1 MSARINQRERGK
13 HTHTRKRTRIAIWTA
28 DCQKLYFFI
37 FLFPWLH
44 AAAIFL
50 TVKERPEV
58 LVVSFHQPLDCR
70 RQDFSLFHLRIE
82 QGALQQ
88 PENKGRKKGKGGGNT
103 EIQMSFLCHV
113 SSGLFSYFY
122 FFIFSDFTRSRSLHS
137 PWLLTQTKVVNWVPW
152 QIFSLKREYREGRGG
167 RLKWKYR
174 AGEWMTAHTHAHMQK
189 RILSLKYL
197 KPIFPFSGHLAL
209 RFFYYLGATPGDMDG
224 KKIMCGHAL
233 IYHAHE
239 IINAWLWDK

>member
-13 HTHTRKRTRIAIWTA
+13 HTQTRKRTRIAIWTA
-28 DCQKLYFFI
+28 DCQKLYLFLF

-58 LVVSFHQPLDCR
+58 LVVSFHQPVDCR

-103 EIQMSFLCHV
+103 EIQMSFFMSRLPG
-113 SSGLFSYFY
+113 SFFLNSYY
-122 FFIFSDFTRSRSLHS
+122 YFIFFQILSGRDLFTVHDCSHK
-137 PWLLTQTKVVNWVPW
+137 QKVVHWVPW
-152 QIFSLKREYREGRGG
+152 QIFETWVQGRKRREIKMEIPSWR
-167 RLKWKYR
+167 
-174 AGEWMTAHTHAHMQK
+174 MNDSTHARSHAKKNAFCLWNIWNQSFHF
-189 RILSLKYL
+189 LASC
-197 KPIFPFSGHLAL
+197 PFKITAIV
-209 RFFYYLGATPGDMDG
+209 RFHYLGATPGDMDG
-224 KKIMCGHAL
+224 KKPI
-233 IYHAHE
+233 
-239 IINAWLWDK
+239 